1 MGDSDYKVNF
11 SNMILVASSS
21 CPAKYS
27 NLIII
32 FLHYIILVFRA
43 AMANGLKSV
52 SGSQLNY
59 KILISRE

>member
-32 FLHYIILVFRA
+32 FLHYIIFVFRA
-43 AMANGLKSV
+43 AMANGL
-52 SGSQLNY
+52 
-59 KILISRE
+59 